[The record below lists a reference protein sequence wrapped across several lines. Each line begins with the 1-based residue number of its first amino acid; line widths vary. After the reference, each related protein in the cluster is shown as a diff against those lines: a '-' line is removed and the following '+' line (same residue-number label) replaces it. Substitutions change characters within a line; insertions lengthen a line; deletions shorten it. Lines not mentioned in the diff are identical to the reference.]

1 MSELADAG
9 AAGHAASAAQ
19 AEPMAEPLAI
29 SPPEAVEGW
38 SSIKRELSALLLE
51 GQPDARWFEALEALT
66 QRMRTLARRDFDAA
80 LYLLLQDAAHGER
93 PYSAHHGLLCALVCE
108 VCADW
113 FEWPASEIDA
123 VVRAALTM
131 NLSMASVQDALAQQD
146 EPPSDEQRGQIEG
159 HAQRSATMLSEGGLS
174 DALCIEVV
182 RRHHD
187 ARDAGADAAADAASR
202 LAHLLRRVDQ
212 YTAKLSRRASRD
224 AVSPAIAARDTCL
237 DADGKPDTVGM
248 AMLRKL
254 GLYPPGSFVRLANG
268 DLGVVVRRG
277 AQAHTPIVAALRRDD
292 GGAHLHPRRCDTAR
306 RELAV
311 VHGVTAEDVRVRLN
325 HVRIL
330 ALA

>member
-1 MSELADAG
+1 MSELADAE
-9 AAGHAASAAQ
+9 ASSHAASAAQ
-19 AEPMAEPLAI
+19 ADAVAEPLALG
-29 SPPEAVEGW
+29 PLEAVQAW
-38 SSIKRELSALLLE
+38 QAIKRELSALLLE
-51 GQPDARWFEALEALT
+51 GQPDARWLETVEALM

-80 LYLLLQDAAHGER
+80 LYLLLQDAAHGEL
-93 PYSAHHGLLCALVCE
+93 PYSAHHAMLCALVCE

-113 FEWPASEIDA
+113 FEWPAAEIDA

-131 NLSMASVQDALAQQD
+131 NLSMSALQDALAQQD
-146 EPPSDEQRGQIEG
+146 GPPSDEQRGQIAG
-159 HAQRSATMLSEGGLS
+159 HAQRSATMLAEAGLQ
-174 DALCIEVV
+174 DALCVEVV

-187 ARDAGADAAADAASR
+187 MGDAGAAAAQR

-237 DADGKPDTVGM
+237 DADGRPDTVGM

-277 AQAHTPIVAALRRDD
+277 ALAHTPIVAALRRDD
-292 GGAHLHPRRCDTAR
+292 GGAHLHPRRCDTAQ

-325 HVRIL
+325 HPRNL
-330 ALA
+330 ALG

>member
-1 MSELADAG
+1 MSELADAE

-19 AEPMAEPLAI
+19 AEPMAEPLALG
-29 SPPEAVEGW
+29 PPEAVEGW
-38 SSIKRELSALLLE
+38 SGIKRELSALLLE

-66 QRMRTLARRDFDAA
+66 LRMRTLARRDFDAA
-80 LYLLLQDAAHGER
+80 LYLLLQDAAHGEC
-93 PYSAHHGLLCALVCE
+93 PYSAHHALLCALVCE

-113 FEWPASEIDA
+113 FELPASEIDA

-131 NLSMASVQDALAQQD
+131 NLSMAAVQDALAQQD

-159 HAQRSATMLSEGGLS
+159 HAQRSAAMLAEGGLS
-174 DALCIEVV
+174 DALCVEVV

-187 ARDAGADAAADAASR
+187 ARDTGTDAAQR

-277 AQAHTPIVAALRRDD
+277 ALAHTPIVAALRRDD

-325 HVRIL
+325 HLRNL